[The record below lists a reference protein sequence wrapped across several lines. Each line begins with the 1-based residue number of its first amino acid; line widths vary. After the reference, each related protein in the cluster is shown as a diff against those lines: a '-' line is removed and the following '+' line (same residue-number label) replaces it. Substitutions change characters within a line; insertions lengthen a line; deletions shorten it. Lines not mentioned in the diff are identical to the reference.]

1 MICSFIVG
9 RGRYGMTKIQL
20 PCWKHCRL
28 QEGLSLTKT
37 QVEKKRQSHN
47 FSKYPEK
54 GGSMPL
60 KKAN

>member
-1 MICSFIVG
+1 MLVG
-9 RGRYGMTKIQL
+9 VGTEWPKYNYLAGNIATSK
-20 PCWKHCRL
+20 KASL
-28 QEGLSLTKT
+28 QPRHKLK
-37 QVEKKRQSHN
+37 KKRQSHN